1 MQKCCSSCTCV
12 ICWSHLAQAR
22 NGQLATGQVYVADA
36 GYWLVRAG
44 VPKHAIVIALGGRPT
59 PDLASFAAA
68 LAALEPGTKAP
79 LQYTT
84 FEQRH
89 RIVQRAGAH

>member
-1 MQKCCSSCTCV
+1 MHKRPLCYK
-12 ICWSHLAQAR
+12 LQAR

-68 LAALEPGTKAP
+68 LAALQPGTKAP

-89 RIVQRAGAH
+89 RTCSALVHIDWTW